1 MYKKKTPSGHDIAFA
16 LKNSLSPWLSAQ
28 DVHMI
33 TLPFHYGWGRG
44 PMKSYRLMREYWQ
57 LMVVG
62 EMHVTPASG
71 NYLPPMLSH
80 EALIKLSRSHGKR
93 RHEIKSRNG
102 QEKRFQWER
111 EEDERGKL
119 GVKITEIPCINIWNC

>member
-1 MYKKKTPSGHDIAFA
+1 MYKKKTSSGHDIAFA

-28 DVHMI
+28 DMHMI
-33 TLPFHYGWGRG
+33 TLPFHYGCGRG

-80 EALIKLSRSHGKR
+80 EALIKLRRSHGKR

-102 QEKRFQWER
+102 QEKRFQ
-111 EEDERGKL
+111 
-119 GVKITEIPCINIWNC
+119 